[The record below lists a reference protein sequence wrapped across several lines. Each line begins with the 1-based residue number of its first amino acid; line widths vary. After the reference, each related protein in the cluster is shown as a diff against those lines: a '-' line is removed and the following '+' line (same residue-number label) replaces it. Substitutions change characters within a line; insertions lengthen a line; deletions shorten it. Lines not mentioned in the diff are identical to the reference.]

1 MRANVLLSL
10 VSLLALGGV
19 AAAQAPA
26 PTPAAPVP
34 AAPAPAAPAP
44 TSAAPTPA
52 APTPTSAPAP
62 DAAAAQPTAPAP
74 TSAPAP
80 APAGAPDAAALRK
93 TCVDA
98 MNADKTF
105 ADSIVKVAD
114 ENAAKVRLAKDLE
127 QHELAAAAI
136 AKNERH
142 VLIAYASM
150 WILAAG
156 FLIFM
161 WRRQQGLRLEIL
173 RLQRELA
180 EATKDGK
187 DGK

>member
-1 MRANVLLSL
+1 MRSIVLLSF
-10 VSLLALGGV
+10 VSVLALGGA

-26 PTPAAPVP
+26 PTPAAPTPAAPTPAAPAP

-44 TSAAPTPA
+44 TSAPA
-52 APTPTSAPAP
+52 AAP
-62 DAAAAQPTAPAP
+62 DAAAAQPAAPAP

-80 APAGAPDAAALRK
+80 APTDAAALRK
-93 TCVDA
+93 TCVEA

-127 QHELAAAAI
+127 QHELAAAAV

-173 RLQRELA
+173 RLQRELDA
-180 EATKDGK
+180 AIKDGK